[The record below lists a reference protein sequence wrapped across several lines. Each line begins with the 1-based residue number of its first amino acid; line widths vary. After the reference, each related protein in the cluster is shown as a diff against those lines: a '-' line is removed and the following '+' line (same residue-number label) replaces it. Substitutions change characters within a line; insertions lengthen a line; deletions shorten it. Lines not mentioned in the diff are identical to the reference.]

1 VARRVRRGLSEVVTL
16 MVVILVAVVAA
27 LAIKAWVDAQ
37 SSKLP
42 TTEMATADW
51 SATFSTNRWLLTV
64 NVRSNLDRALL
75 VTGIRVAMADGTVLT
90 FTAGTATYVSGA
102 TTYTATA
109 TPAPTQTL
117 PFKSSQSFVLVIPGT
132 SANPPKL
139 VEVSVQDSATGATA
153 WIRAV
158 GGVQV

>member
-1 VARRVRRGLSEVVTL
+1 MARRAKRGLSEAVTI
-16 MVVILVAVVAA
+16 MIVILVAVVAA
-27 LAIKAWVDAQ
+27 LAIKAWFDAQ
-37 SSKLP
+37 ASKLP

-75 VTGIRVAMADGTVLT
+75 VTGIRVTMADGTVLM
-90 FTAGTATYVSGA
+90 FTTGTATYVSGA

-117 PFKSSQSFVLVIPGT
+117 PFKSTESFVVVIPGT
-132 SANPPKL
+132 STNPPKL
-139 VEVSVQDSATGATA
+139 VEVNVQDSATGATA